1 MRAEHDRARPERTGA
16 RDREHRVGIGAAD
29 VNGTVVVRRG
39 RTSNDK
45 VARSKQEIT
54 AARERARNVRAPGR
68 TLGDFERLPRPE
80 LKRTVRVK
88 EADLV
93 VARIDVMAARANLKF
108 GRAAEVSGVS
118 GERS

>member
-1 MRAEHDRARPERTGA
+1 M
-16 RDREHRVGIGAAD
+16 
-29 VNGTVVVRRG
+29 
-39 RTSNDK
+39 
-45 VARSKQEIT
+45 
-54 AARERARNVRAPGR
+54 
-68 TLGDFERLPRPE
+68 GDFERLPRPE

-118 GERS
+118 GELAENVRDARIAVKRALRRVRKRDVAARCNRQVACTAI